1 MKGYGWNRIYNLR
14 ELKRE
19 ARILNNIKHNNK
31 KTRTYEY
38 CIKYEE
44 DSMKQIEAPYKLW
57 EQHSATDKE
66 IAACEGDYIG
76 CEICYWRKRCAML
89 LSKKID
95 EVQQH

>member
-31 KTRTYEY
+31 KTRTSEY
-38 CIKYEE
+38 SIKYEE
-44 DSMKQIEAPYKLW
+44 DNMKQIEAPYKLW
-57 EQHSATDKE
+57 EQHSVTDKE

-76 CEICYWRKRCAML
+76 CEICYWRKRCAVL